1 MNNKILK
8 KILDRTDIFIK
19 GSDENYNVLHDGDI
33 DTHISS
39 YLNNYRCSVSYC
51 NNIVFVTSSETLGS
65 VGWIDILEDGFTYEN
80 EVRDYT
86 LEFYDIQNY
95 NLTEDVYFQMS
106 TIYDFDIIEF
116 EDLKRIFKIC
126 DFLKGNR
133 NESTIFA

>member
-39 YLNNYRCSVSYC
+39 YLNNYRCSVSHC

-86 LEFYDIQNY
+86 LEFYDIQDY